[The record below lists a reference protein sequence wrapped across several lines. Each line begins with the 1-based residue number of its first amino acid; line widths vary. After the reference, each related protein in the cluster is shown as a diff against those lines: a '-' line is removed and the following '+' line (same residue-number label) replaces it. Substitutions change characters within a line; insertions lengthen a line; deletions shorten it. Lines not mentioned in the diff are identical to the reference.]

1 MTLKYTY
8 TDAFLKG
15 RITKAIEDRA
25 IAEVEDMYGKF
36 EEPWASRCVI
46 PRAYI
51 IAALENATGSASDD
65 PYLAKA
71 KGYRDELNQAVEAA
85 RRHQSAEPTSAW
97 PMTLKRVRG

>member
-1 MTLKYTY
+1 MTLKYVY

-36 EEPWASRCVI
+36 EEPWAARCVI

-71 KGYRDELNQAVEAA
+71 KSHREELSQAVESA
-85 RRHQSAEPTSAW
+85 RRAQSKEPTAAW
-97 PMTLKRVRG
+97 PMTIKRARC